1 MVIVDAEADPDYSFE
16 GMANLVRKARLD
28 FGAEI
33 EFLSE
38 ESLDTFVDVS
48 LRGYFGTPEQL
59 RRGRWVEEPVEVPG
73 APPRD
78 PGKQR
83 PKRRVINPPDEAAL
97 SRAYASLAVVSYT
110 DHAAPNSLL
119 LYVKPTLIGAEPVD
133 VRRYHTEN
141 PSFPQETT
149 AEQFFNE
156 AQWESYRKLG
166 EHIASKLFGD
176 SGVVPP
182 EKFTPRLGLDGH
194 IKWEVLRIFAQA

>member
-1 MVIVDAEADPDYSFE
+1 M
-16 GMANLVRKARLD
+16 
-28 FGAEI
+28 
-33 EFLSE
+33 
-38 ESLDTFVDVS
+38 
-48 LRGYFGTPEQL
+48 
-59 RRGRWVEEPVEVPG
+59 
-73 APPRD
+73 
-78 PGKQR
+78 
-83 PKRRVINPPDEAAL
+83 INPPDEAAL

-110 DHAAPNSLL
+110 DHARTEFLAP
-119 LYVKPTLIGAEPVD
+119 VCQADADRRGAGRCPQVPHRESV
-133 VRRYHTEN
+133 V
-141 PSFPQETT
+141 SQETT